1 MAYLDYNAGA
11 AARPEVVAAMVEALA
26 VAGNP
31 SSVHGPGREARR
43 RVERARSQVAHLV
56 GARPEGVVFT
66 SGGTEANA
74 LALNGHSAVLVSD
87 IEHPSVLQNA
97 PGGLRIPVGSDGR
110 ADLAALEALL
120 AAHKPSLVSLMLA
133 NNETGVI
140 QPVAEAARLAHAA
153 GALLH
158 CDAAQAPGRLRLD
171 MADLGVDL
179 LTLSAHKMGG
189 PAGVGALVLA
199 DPGLALAPFLLGG
212 GQERRLRAGSENTAG
227 IVGFG
232 LACELAE
239 EMDEETLGMRNMR
252 DALEAEAL
260 RRVPEAVVVGRGSPR
275 LSNTSCLALP
285 GVPAA
290 VQVMALD
297 LAGVAVS
304 AGSACSSGKVAA
316 SHVLAAMGLDPA
328 IAGSAVRVSLGAD
341 SRSADVEMFLAAWVD
356 LARRKG
362 FQNAAAA

>member
-87 IEHPSVLQNA
+87 IEHSSVLQNA
-97 PGGLRIPVGSDGR
+97 PGALRIPVGSDGR

-140 QPVAEAARLAHAA
+140 QPVAEAACLAHAA

-260 RRVPEAVVVGRGSPR
+260 RRVPEAVVVGRDSPR
-275 LSNTSCLALP
+275 LPNTSCLALP

-341 SRSADVEMFLAAWVD
+341 SRSAHVEMFLAAWVD